1 MAFFILYEMEVIY
14 EVDLSFYCRGIG
26 DYLGCYHEDQDW
38 RMKIKS
44 KNSRTFSNSLQR
56 IWFFNCV

>member
-38 RMKIKS
+38 RMKNKIK
-44 KNSRTFSNSLQR
+44 KFAY
-56 IWFFNCV
+56 FF